1 MFKKF
6 FSYAGIEGFAKGLNW
21 LTIALLPLF
30 LSTEEY
36 GTVGLFVAIEGVMST
51 VLTLGQ
57 GRAILRHTITFREK
71 TLPYAL
77 QLNILSVSVIFLIG
91 VIASFFSNTI
101 LGVAFFPHLFLL
113 FVGLFFYNLS
123 GLMVSHALATD
134 NPVFFRNSRLWYAI
148 VKLAAVIGICFLT
161 KSGLGYIYGSL
172 IAGIVFI
179 SLFYKEIFRHFSFRS
194 IFVFDKNLKFL
205 FLFGLPLI
213 FHALSGNI
221 LSYADRFFVE
231 GFLNK
236 SQLGIYTFTYSLG
249 SSIFFF
255 YGSIAT
261 YFEPLVYRFSADK
274 ERYQTILKFYLS
286 FVLMCASLFSILILT
301 GCKYFAFHF
310 ISDDYISGFKILP
323 IVLGSHLLIPFYH
336 LGNYELTILNKTSFI
351 ALSTIC
357 SAILNLALNI
367 LLIPKWG
374 ITGAAWSTF
383 FSYTFLAIICT
394 VWAIKTSGISK
405 SHLRYLMIIFG
416 SVNIV
421 ILYVNY
427 SIDQIWIACALLLI
441 LFLVLG
447 ILNIKQLPGLKAA
460 ISKPSNKPIVS

>member
-30 LSTEEY
+30 LPAEQY
-36 GTVGLFVAIEGVMST
+36 GTVGLLVAIEGVMST

-57 GRAILRHTITFREK
+57 GRAILRHTITFGEK

-77 QLNILSVSVIFLIG
+77 QLNILSVSVVFFAGIM
-91 VIASFFSNTI
+91 ASFFSNTI
-101 LGVAFFPHLFLL
+101 LGIAFFPHFFML
-113 FVGLFFYNLS
+113 FVSLFFYNLS

-134 NPVFFRNSRLWYAI
+134 NPAFFRKSRLWYAI
-148 VKLAAVIGICFLT
+148 VKLVAVAGICFLT

-172 IAGIVFI
+172 LAGVMFLL
-179 SLFYKEIFRHFSFRS
+179 LFYKEIFRHFTFRKLL
-194 IFVFDKNLKFL
+194 VFDKNLKFL

-236 SQLGIYTFTYSLG
+236 SQLGVYTFAYSLG

-255 YGSIAT
+255 YGSVAT

-310 ISDDYISGFKILP
+310 ISESYISGFKILP
-323 IVLGSHLLIPFYH
+323 IILGSHLLIPFYH

-357 SAILNLALNI
+357 SAILNLLFNI
-367 LLIPKWG
+367 VLIPKWG

-383 FSYTFLAIICT
+383 FSYVFLAIACT
-394 VWAIKTSGISK
+394 TWAAKTSGMSK
-405 SHLRYLMIIFG
+405 SYLRYIMSTFLFA
-416 SVNIV
+416 NIAL
-421 ILYVNY
+421 LYANY
-427 SIDQIWIACALLLI
+427 MIDQIWIACSALFA
-441 LFLVLG
+441 LFFILG
-447 ILNIKQLPGLKAA
+447 ILSFKQLPGLKMA
-460 ISKPSNKPIVS
+460 INKPSN